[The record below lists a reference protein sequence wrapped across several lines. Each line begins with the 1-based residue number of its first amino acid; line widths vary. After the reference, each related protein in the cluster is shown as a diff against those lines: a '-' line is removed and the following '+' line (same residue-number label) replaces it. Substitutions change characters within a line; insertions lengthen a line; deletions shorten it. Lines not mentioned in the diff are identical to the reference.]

1 MDHNNINNNNSNN
14 NYGSNKRLKTNNNF
28 NCAKSSSAGGFY
40 NNNNNNFNNVNINN
54 NKAANSHSDIGY
66 KNNFLLFGNHN
77 VNRFMNKAESNSNLA
92 EFGRTPNNTL
102 NITSLMDTK
111 TKALY
116 IKNSSTSSSRHSFY
130 NRLLV
135 VFPREA
141 NEKDLNEA
149 FVRFG
154 KILDIL
160 ITNEQTDGKG

>member
-1 MDHNNINNNNSNN
+1 MDHNNINNNN

-28 NCAKSSSAGGFY
+28 NGAKSSSAGGFY
-40 NNNNNNFNNVNINN
+40 NNNNNNNFNTVNINN
-54 NKAANSHSDIGY
+54 NKATNSHSDIGY
-66 KNNFLLFGNHN
+66 KNNFLFGNHN
-77 VNRFMNKAESNSNLA
+77 VNSNLA
-92 EFGRTPNNTL
+92 EFGRKSNTF
-102 NITSLMDTK
+102 NITSLMDAK
-111 TKALY
+111 TKALHS
-116 IKNSSTSSSRHSFY
+116 KNFSSSSRYSFY